1 MKITFFRH
9 VFDFVSIS
17 GNCCINLLHF
27 FANGGPDTFFGMA
40 DV

>member
-9 VFDFVSIS
+9 VFPYRETVA
-17 GNCCINLLHF
+17 LLHF

-40 DV
+40 DVL